1 MRAFQRNWP
10 DFTEPEPYTLWES
23 VSWLGQQPETVVCI
37 VVGGIFRYPKN
48 RLPVRSSR
56 SFTALVVV
64 VWLVGSPALGAAT
77 APSSEDVSSALREA
91 VRTLATERQG
101 TTAFH
106 RHVDSEQRAPGHDAS
121 LDVQSG
127 LLRDGDRVV
136 AVRIYSQVSN
146 GTAASVDELAKAQAD
161 ANKKLP
167 NDDYWLPLRED
178 QVTDYRLESATCNP
192 CDPSEV
198 AIHFTS
204 LKRDESH
211 GNGTIVV
218 DVSSHHIVRV
228 DFVPSVLPRYVDKAS
243 VTMTFGRV
251 LPDLWDVVE
260 MHQHYGGHVLFI
272 RGGADIA
279 TTLTNYRRFA
289 SRDEGL
295 KALAS
300 GI

>member
-1 MRAFQRNWP
+1 MF
-10 DFTEPEPYTLWES
+10 
-23 VSWLGQQPETVVCI
+23 
-37 VVGGIFRYPKN
+37 GGIFRHPKN
-48 RLPVRSSR
+48 RLPVRSTR
-56 SFTALVVV
+56 SFAALGVA
-64 VWLVGSPALGAAT
+64 VWLLASPALGAAT
-77 APSSEDVSSALREA
+77 APSGEDVTSELREA
-91 VRTLATERQG
+91 VRTLASERQG
-101 TTAFH
+101 TMAFH

-127 LLRDGDRVV
+127 LLREGDRIV
-136 AVRIYSQVSN
+136 AVRTYSQVAN
-146 GTAASVDELAKAQAD
+146 GTAASADELAKAQAD
-161 ANKKLP
+161 ADKKLP

-178 QVTDYRLESATCNP
+178 QVPDYRFETGTCNP
-192 CDPSEV
+192 CDPGEV
-198 AIHFTS
+198 AIRFTS

-218 DVSSHHIVRV
+218 DVSSHHIVRI
-228 DFVPSVLPRYVDKAS
+228 DFVPSALPKYVDKAS

-260 MHQHYGGHVLFI
+260 MHQHYAGHVLFV